1 MKIIGLAGW
10 SGSGKTTLMVQ
21 LLEEI
26 TARGVKVSTMKH
38 AHHAVDIDQP
48 GKDSWRHRRAGAS
61 EVMLVTGSRWFLM
74 HEKRDDPE
82 PPIDSLIERMEPVDL
97 LIVEGFK
104 RYPIDKLEVY
114 RPSVGKPPIWP
125 EDERIIAVA
134 SDAAEVAGLDRP
146 LLDLNDP
153 PAIVDFI
160 LSHTGLRP

>member
-1 MKIIGLAGW
+1 MKIIALAGW

-26 TARGVKVSTMKH
+26 AARGVSVSTMKH

-48 GKDSWRHRRAGAS
+48 GKDSWRHRRAGAH
-61 EVMLVTGSRWFLM
+61 EVMLVTGQRWFLM
-74 HEKRDDPE
+74 HEKRDDME
-82 PPIDSLIERMEPVDL
+82 PPLEDLIARMTPVDL

-104 RYPIDKLEVY
+104 RYPLDKLEVF
-114 RPSVGKPPIWP
+114 RPSIGKPAIWP
-125 EDERIIAVA
+125 HDPSVVAVA
-134 SDAAEVAGLDRP
+134 SDEAEVAGLDRP

-160 LSHTGLRP
+160 LRHTGLRP

>member
-1 MKIIGLAGW
+1 MKVIGLAGW

-21 LLEEI
+21 LIEEI
-26 TARGVKVSTMKH
+26 AARGVSVSTMKH

-48 GKDSWRHRRAGAS
+48 GKDSWRHRQAGAS
-61 EVMLVTGSRWFLM
+61 EVMLVTGNRWFLM

-82 PPIDSLIERMEPVDL
+82 PPLEDLIARMEPVDL

-104 RYPIDKLEVY
+104 RYPLDKVEVH

-125 EDERIIAVA
+125 KDEHVVAVA
-134 SDAAEVAGLDRP
+134 SDVAELPGLDRP
-146 LLDLNDP
+146 LIDLNDP
-153 PAIVDFI
+153 AAIADFI

>member
-26 TARGVKVSTMKH
+26 SARGVRVSTMKH

-48 GKDSWRHRRAGAS
+48 GKDSWRHRQAGAS
-61 EVMLVTGSRWFLM
+61 EVMLVTGNRWFLM

-82 PPIDSLIERMEPVDL
+82 PPIESLIARMEPVDL

-104 RYPIDKLEVY
+104 RHPIDKVEVF

-125 EDERIIAVA
+125 GDDRIVAVA
-134 SDAAEVAGLDRP
+134 SDAAELPGLDRP
-146 LLDLNDP
+146 LLDLNSP
-153 PAIVDFI
+153 SAIVDFI
-160 LSHTGLRP
+160 LTHTGLRP

>member
-1 MKIIGLAGW
+1 MKVIGLAGW

-21 LLEEI
+21 LIEEI
-26 TARGVKVSTMKH
+26 AARGVSVSTMKH

-48 GKDSWRHRRAGAS
+48 GKDSWRHRQAGAS
-61 EVMLVTGSRWFLM
+61 EVMLVTGNRWFLM

-82 PPIDSLIERMEPVDL
+82 PPLEDLIARMEPVDL

-104 RYPIDKLEVY
+104 RYPLDKVEVH

-125 EDERIIAVA
+125 KDAHVVAVA
-134 SDAAEVAGLDRP
+134 SDVAELPGLDRP
-146 LLDLNDP
+146 LIDLNDP
-153 PAIVDFI
+153 AAIADFI